1 MKVLK
6 HHAHQDAVGYRIEH
20 VPTRVL
26 KPFRAVVEVAAKDA
40 DWAFFAAEDEALAW
54 AEHEIT
60 LYDGNL

>member
-6 HHAHQDAVGYRIEH
+6 HHVRQDAVDYRIEH
-20 VPTRVL
+20 MPTPIL
-26 KPFRAVVEVAAKDA
+26 KPFRVVVEVNAKDA